1 MSRIKIICDPYK
13 KMNLFQVYNVM
24 EDKWVDVNIDNNPN
38 SKLLSDVF
46 HKGFFPFKVSD
57 IVKEIVNEYG
67 IAGESIE
74 LYFRGTDDDFNE
86 LKQVCA
92 SMKNQCQIILKKEE
106 LQLNN
111 ANTVLSEIIK
121 VFKNLR
127 PIIAQSEN
135 NRVEVEKNLDK
146 FSDVTNEVIPLCIMG
161 NYSAGKS
168 TFINALIG
176 NEILPSGDEP
186 VTAKVFKINQAE
198 HEGVASI
205 KLQKGTGEIMLMF
218 YEQGYEF
225 IGAETLDPLVEQV
238 SSVLNDMQE
247 ESITKR
253 INKTLSI
260 INQFDSKET
269 SDLIEI
275 SIPFC
280 GGLWEETETK
290 FVILDTPGSNSAT
303 NTEHSEVLEKALS
316 GLTNG
321 LTIYVSEYD
330 NLDSMD
336 NKKLYDKIKSMDELD
351 SRFTLIVVNKA
362 DENDLP
368 EEGYY
373 SKEKADDVLNLTVPK
388 NLYTEGIFFVSSIL
402 GLGSKTNGSFISKH
416 LNKIYRKT
424 KFIFADEED
433 EDYTMLY
440 RYNIMPEQLKEKA
453 IERAENSSED
463 LVYVNSG
470 LFSVEQEIKNFADRY
485 ASYNKCEQS
494 TMYLDN
500 IINIISKEIQEIII
514 KREKIRQDLKDA
526 LEKDKMDL
534 IEKIQVSSDFFNK
547 QFVNEYMDYMKEYIE
562 KVKPSFEQDEIKNL
576 EIQFTEEQKELL
588 NFEDK
593 EEDVKE
599 SIDSLKFNF
608 KESVDGIFKKRNIG
622 ALKELGK
629 TFVEDVKDTFDNLG
643 ERHLT
648 KREADKATAKIL
660 LDKVNSDYKIL
671 SSESQTK
678 IDVTSKSYW
687 SNKAEVM
694 KKELSEII
702 TGSTALSDDKRTEI
716 AGIIMTYQTIEF
728 EQYKNTSFELED
740 FVHGIKLGDIVLYE
754 SDKLNIRKVV
764 NSYNKLFDLFTK
776 EVRNLLHKSHCKT
789 FDYWLESLLSIIVKN
804 IVNYSPI
811 LSDKQKDID
820 EETAKIYDLEKRQ
833 EKIRDGITYIKNM
846 MDWHTN

>member
-57 IVKEIVNEYG
+57 IVKEIANEYG
-67 IAGESIE
+67 IDGESIE

-373 SKEKADDVLNLTVPK
+373 SEEKADDVLNLTVPK

-576 EIQFTEEQKELL
+576 EIQFTKEQKELL